1 MLEMR
6 KIAVTTMMKQDLDA
20 VQTTRMEATVLDVAT
35 WMLIAIVAT
44 VSEHPANVRV

>member
-6 KIAVTTMMKQDLDA
+6 KIAVNTMMQQDLDA
-20 VQTTRMEATVLDVAT
+20 VQTRGMEAMVLDVAT
-35 WMLIAIVAT
+35 WMIITIVAT